1 VTQVADKTFRLKI
14 IAPERIFYEDDV
26 TFVEFRTTEGDI
38 GVYPGHIALT
48 SIIAPGIMK
57 IHTPSGE
64 IKEAALMEGFSEILA
79 SQVTILAEV
88 VEWPEEIDINRAK
101 EAQIRAERRIKDA
114 DGDIDRAELA
124 LKRAILRQ
132 RIAR

>member
-1 VTQVADKTFRLKI
+1 MADKTFQLKI
-14 IAPERIFYEDDV
+14 IAPERIFYEGDV

-38 GVYPGHIALT
+38 GVYPGHISLT

-64 IKEAALMEGFSEILA
+64 IKEAALLEGFSEILA
-79 SQVTILAEV
+79 DEVTILAEA
-88 VEWPEEIDINRAK
+88 VEWPEEIDVNRAK
-101 EAQIRAERRIKDA
+101 EAQIRAERRLQSE
-114 DGDIDRAELA
+114 DGDMDRAELA
-124 LKRAILRQ
+124 LKRSLVRQ

>member
-1 VTQVADKTFRLKI
+1 MADKTFQLKI

-38 GVYPGHIALT
+38 GVYPGHISLT

-64 IKEAALMEGFSEILA
+64 IKEAALLEGFSEILA
-79 SQVTILAEV
+79 DEVTILAEA
-88 VEWPEEIDINRAK
+88 VEWPEEIDVNRAK
-101 EAQIRAERRIKDA
+101 EAQIRAERRLQSE
-114 DGDIDRAELA
+114 DGDMDRAELA
-124 LKRAILRQ
+124 LKRSLVRQ
-132 RIAR
+132 RIAK

>member
-1 VTQVADKTFRLKI
+1 MADKTFRLKI

-26 TFVEFRTTEGDI
+26 SFVEFRTTEGDI

-48 SIIAPGIMK
+48 SIVSPGIIK

-64 IKEAALMEGFSEILA
+64 IKEAALLEGFTEILA
-79 SQVTILAEV
+79 DQVVILAEA

-101 EAQIRAERRIKDA
+101 EAQIRAERRIKA
-114 DGDIDRAELA
+114 EDGDMNRAELA
-124 LKRAILRQ
+124 LKRAIVRQ
-132 RIAR
+132 KIAR

>member
-1 VTQVADKTFRLKI
+1 MADKTFRLKI

-38 GVYPGHIALT
+38 GIYPGHIALT
-48 SIIAPGIMK
+48 TIVSPGIIK
-57 IHTPSGE
+57 IHTPSGD
-64 IKEAALMEGFSEILA
+64 IKEAALIDGFAEILA
-79 SQVTILAEV
+79 DQVMILAEA
-88 VEWPEEIDINRAK
+88 VEWPEEIDVNRAK

-114 DGDIDRAELA
+114 DGDLDRAELA
-124 LKRAILRQ
+124 LKRAIVRQ

>member
-1 VTQVADKTFRLKI
+1 MADKTFHLKI

-26 TFVEFRTTEGDI
+26 TFVEFRTTEGEI

-48 SIIAPGIMK
+48 SIIAPGVIR

-79 SQVTILAEV
+79 DGVTILAEV
-88 VEWPEEIDINRAK
+88 VEWPEEIDVHRAK
-101 EAQIRAERRIKDA
+101 EAQIRAERRIKDE
-114 DGDIDRAELA
+114 DGDVGRAELA
-124 LKRAILRQ
+124 FKRSVGRQ
-132 RIAR
+132 NIAR